1 MDKMNQFMFG
11 GAGGGNT
18 GGVNEVKSLNHQY
31 LDLDMLFTNF
41 DTLCDEWDTN
51 TSSRS
56 LTLSAFSMSNRILN
70 NRYFFLEFIF
80 ELINL
85 ILIF

>member
-11 GAGGGNT
+11 GGGG
-18 GGVNEVKSLNHQY
+18 GVVVNDVKNLNHQY
-31 LDLDMLFTNF
+31 LDLDMLFSNF
-41 DTLCDEWDTN
+41 DTLCDEWDAN

-70 NRYFFLEFIF
+70 NRYFYFFVLFF
-80 ELINL
+80 ELRSA
-85 ILIF
+85 